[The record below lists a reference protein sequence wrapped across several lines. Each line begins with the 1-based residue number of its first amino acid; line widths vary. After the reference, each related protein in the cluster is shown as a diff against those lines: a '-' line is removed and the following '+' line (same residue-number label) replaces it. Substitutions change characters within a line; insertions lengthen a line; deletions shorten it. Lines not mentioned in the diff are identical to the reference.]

1 MHIIVTTYM
10 VFKHRIKLIAENF
23 INVPAIALSISIHIM
38 MSLTTIVDTIF
49 FLNQTGGVLDYDVI
63 IAQRFTLYMLSEP

>member
-10 VFKHRIKLIAENF
+10 VFKHRIKLIAEYF

>member
-1 MHIIVTTYM
+1 M